1 MFSKNIDYERMLK
14 SFLQFKRSLGYKYKS
29 EETTLKAFY
38 KYTNK
43 TPAAKLGLTKEFM
56 QTWATLGTR
65 ESRKS
70 LSNRVSVLREFTLYL
85 SRIGY
90 KVHILKPIK
99 NAKNRAFIPY
109 IFSQEEIQKIFYSLD
124 TMSASPNN
132 TYNSNEIYPI
142 LFRVLYG
149 CGLRISEALHLKIK
163 EVDTITGKIEINI
176 AKNDKQRV
184 VMMSESLRVICHVY
198 KSQYLLLKDG
208 NSTFFQ
214 HKNGSIRSIN
224 RVNIF
229 FKNIL
234 WRCEI
239 AYLGRGKGPYL
250 HNLRHTFASHSFQ
263 KMHSNG
269 IDMNVALPILSTY
282 LGHEGIQATERYLKL
297 AMSIFPEIITS
308 IGTISSNVYTEVD
321 VKFHNVVPFLLR
333 E

>member
-1 MFSKNIDYERMLK
+1 MFSKNIDYQKMLK
-14 SFLQFKRSLGYKYKS
+14 SFLEFKRSLGYKYKA

-38 KYTNK
+38 KYTNES
-43 TPAAKLGLTKEFM
+43 PDAKLGLTKEFM
-56 QTWATLGTR
+56 DTWATLSTR

-70 LSNRVSVLREFTLYL
+70 LSNRVSILREFALYL

-109 IFSQEEIQKIFYSLD
+109 IFSQEEMQKIFHHIDNLPV
-124 TMSASPNN
+124 SPNN
-132 TYNSNEIYPI
+132 SYNSNEVYPI

-149 CGLRISEALHLKIK
+149 CGLRISEALNLKIK
-163 EVDTITGKIEINI
+163 EVDAITGKIEINI

-184 VMMSESLRVICHVY
+184 VMMSESLKAICQVY
-198 KSQYLLLKDG
+198 KSQYLLLKDEK
-208 NSTFFQ
+208 STFFQ

-224 RVNIF
+224 QVNKF

-239 AYLGRGKGPYL
+239 AYLGKGKGPYL
-250 HNLRHTFASHSFQ
+250 HNLRHTFASYSFY

-282 LGHEGIQATERYLKL
+282 LGHESIQATERYLKL
-297 AMSIFPEIITS
+297 ATSIFPEIIANIS
-308 IGTISSNVYTEVD
+308 AISSNVYMEVE
-321 VKFHNVVPFLLR
+321 FEN

>member
-1 MFSKNIDYERMLK
+1 MFSRNIEYGKMLK
-14 SFLQFKRSLGYKYKS
+14 NFLEFKRSLGHKYKA

-38 KYTNK
+38 KYT
-43 TPAAKLGLTKEFM
+43 TEHPDAKFGLTKEFM
-56 QTWATLGTR
+56 QKWAILGIR

-70 LSNRVSVLREFTLYL
+70 LSNRVSLLREFALYL
-85 SRIGY
+85 SRVGY
-90 KVHILKPIK
+90 KVYILTPIK
-99 NAKNRAFIPY
+99 NAKNRSFIPY
-109 IFSQEEIQKIFYSLD
+109 VFSQEEIQKIFLIID
-124 TMSASPNN
+124 NLLVSPNN
-132 TYNSNEIYPI
+132 SYNSNEVYPI

-163 EVDTITGKIEINI
+163 EVDTIIGKIEINV

-184 VMMSESLRVICHVY
+184 VMMSDSLKKICHVY
-198 KSQYLLLKDG
+198 KSQYLLLKDE

-214 HKNGSIRSIN
+214 HKNGSIRSISQ
-224 RVNIF
+224 VNKF
-229 FKNIL
+229 FRNIL

-250 HNLRHTFASHSFQ
+250 HNLRHTFASHSFH
-263 KMHSNG
+263 KMHSNN

-297 AMSIFPEIITS
+297 ATSIFPEIITDIS
-308 IGTISSNVYTEVD
+308 AISSNIYLEVE
-321 VKFHNVVPFLLR
+321 FEN

>member
-1 MFSKNIDYERMLK
+1 MFSRNIEYEKMLK
-14 SFLQFKRSLGYKYKS
+14 NFLEFKHSLGYKYRA

-43 TPAAKLGLTKEFM
+43 HPDSKLGLTKEFM
-56 QTWATLGTR
+56 QKWAILGTR

-70 LSNRVSVLREFTLYL
+70 LSNRVSLLREFALYL

-90 KVHILKPIK
+90 KVYILTPIK
-99 NAKNRAFIPY
+99 NARNRSFIPY
-109 IFSQEEIQKIFYSLD
+109 VFSQKEMQKIFFIIDNLPV
-124 TMSASPNN
+124 SPNN
-132 TYNSNEIYPI
+132 SYNSNEVYPV

-163 EVDTITGKIEINI
+163 EVDTITGKIEINV

-184 VMMSESLRVICHVY
+184 IMMSDSLKEICHVY
-198 KSQYLLLKDG
+198 KSQYLLLKDE

-214 HKNGSIRSIN
+214 HKNGSIRST
-224 RVNIF
+224 RQVNSF
-229 FKNIL
+229 FRNIL
-234 WRCEI
+234 WKCEI

-250 HNLRHTFASHSFQ
+250 HNLRHTFASHSFH
-263 KMHSNG
+263 KMHSND

-297 AMSIFPEIITS
+297 ATSIFPEIIS
-308 IGTISSNVYTEVD
+308 DISAISSNIYLEVE
-321 VKFHNVVPFLLR
+321 FEN

>member
-1 MFSKNIDYERMLK
+1 MFSRNIEYEKMLK
-14 SFLQFKRSLGYKYKS
+14 NFLEFKRSLGYKYKT
-29 EETTLKAFY
+29 EETTLNAFY
-38 KYTNK
+38 KYTNEH
-43 TPAAKLGLTKEFM
+43 PDAKFGLTKEFM
-56 QTWATLGTR
+56 QKWAILGIR

-70 LSNRVSVLREFTLYL
+70 LSNRVSLLREFALYL

-90 KVHILKPIK
+90 KVHILAPIK
-99 NAKNRAFIPY
+99 NARNKSFIPY
-109 IFSQEEIQKIFYSLD
+109 IFSLEEMQKIFLIID
-124 TMSASPNN
+124 NLPASPNN
-132 TYNSNEIYPI
+132 SYNSNEVYPI
-142 LFRVLYG
+142 LFRVLYS

-184 VMMSESLRVICHVY
+184 VMMSDSLKEICHKY
-198 KSQYLLLKDG
+198 KSQYLLLKDE

-214 HKNGSIRSIN
+214 HKNGSIRSVN
-224 RVNIF
+224 RVNRF

-234 WRCEI
+234 WQCEI

-250 HNLRHTFASHSFQ
+250 HNLRHTFASHSFH
-263 KMHSNG
+263 KMHSNN

-297 AMSIFPEIITS
+297 ATSIFPKIITDVS
-308 IGTISSNVYTEVD
+308 AISSNVYLEVE
-321 VKFHNVVPFLLR
+321 FEN

>member
-1 MFSKNIDYERMLK
+1 MYSKNIDYKKMLK
-14 SFLQFKRSLGYKYKS
+14 SFLEFKRSLGYKYRA

-38 KYTNK
+38 KYTNEHHD
-43 TPAAKLGLTKEFM
+43 AKFGLTKEFM
-56 QTWATLGTR
+56 QTWATLGIR

-70 LSNRVSVLREFTLYL
+70 LSNRVSLLREFALYL

-99 NAKNRAFIPY
+99 NTKNRAFIPY
-109 IFSQEEIQKIFYSLD
+109 IFSHEEIQKIFHIIDNLPV
-124 TMSASPNN
+124 SPNN
-132 TYNSNEIYPI
+132 SYNSNEIYPI

-184 VMMSESLRVICHVY
+184 VMMSESLREICHVY
-198 KSQYLLLKDG
+198 KSQYLLLKDE

-214 HKNGSIRSIN
+214 HKNGSIRSISQ
-224 RVNIF
+224 VNNF
-229 FKNIL
+229 FRNIL

-250 HNLRHTFASHSFQ
+250 HNLRHTFASHSFY

-282 LGHEGIQATERYLKL
+282 LGHEGIQTTERYLKL
-297 AMSIFPEIITS
+297 ASSIFPEIIANIS
-308 IGTISSNVYTEVD
+308 AISSNIYMEVA
-321 VKFHNVVPFLLR
+321 FEN